1 MGGKPSSLDGHHAL
15 LGKGTEEEME
25 IFGYKSQVAKRVLCL
40 AGYLFSC
47 GALLL
52 LFYWKPEWNVWA
64 TCVPC
69 HLEEADTV
77 LLRAT
82 DEFQRCKRKKVIS
95 LDLQNLLDSETP
107 DELFR
112 EDQESVINRAI
123 ARPGY
128 KVKYIQVQ
136 KIRCVWNVSE
146 KAFVRVGSL
155 EDSNTCYQIHQKFGE
170 GLTRKQQELRKL
182 VCGPNAIEIE
192 IQPIWKLLFKEILNP
207 FYVFQA
213 FTLALW
219 LAQGYIEYSIS
230 IIIMSIIS
238 ISLTVYDLRRQSIN
252 LHNLVKEHNKVQVTV
267 WTKAKG
273 EHQSESCNLVPGD
286 VLLLEGQKHS
296 LPCDAILLEGSCV
309 VDEGMLTGESVPVT
323 KTPLPQVDNV
333 QPWKKHS
340 LEDHRRHV
348 LFCGTEVI
356 QTRPSGKG
364 PVRALVLQTGFNT
377 AKGDLVRS
385 ILYPKPMNFRLHKEA
400 FFFIVGL
407 VIIGLIGLVYAVA
420 VFRSQGRPASETV
433 TMALLLLTAA
443 VPPAIPAA
451 LTTGIVYAQRR
462 LKKKKIFCI
471 SPQRINICGQINL
484 VCFDKTGTLTEDGLD
499 LWGAIPCQGRSF
511 LPLHSFSSSG
521 PLPWGPLCQAMATC
535 HSLLFLEGKIQGDP
549 MDLKMFEGTGWEMQE
564 PSSEKETG
572 EMEAF
577 PIVKPG
583 ASASQAPL
591 EGMAI
596 LHQFPFSSSLLRM
609 SVITNELGKDTH
621 GLYMKGAPET
631 VASFCKPRTVPPS
644 FQVELKSFTA
654 QGFRVIALAHKTLSL
669 DAGHNLRDL
678 DRDELESGLT
688 FLGLLVMENRLKG
701 KTRPVLEEL
710 REARIRTVMVTGD
723 NLETAI
729 TVSRN
734 SGMIPLG
741 ERVILVEASD
751 PEDPHPASVTWQAME
766 DTQPCKEKNQDPCI
780 TIDGS
785 SSSSSFHFAMNG
797 KTFQVLQKYFSPLLP
812 KILLNGTVFARMSPG
827 QKSSLVEEFQKLNYF
842 VGMCGDGANDCGALK
857 MAHAGISLS
866 EQEASVASPFTSQTP
881 NIQCVPELIREG
893 RASLVSSFAVFK
905 YLAIYALTQ
914 FFGTALLFW
923 QLQIFGNFQYFT
935 QDVCITLVVCLTMS
949 LTEAY
954 PKLAPYRPAS
964 RLLSPPLLLSVFLNV
979 CFTLTVQI
987 FAFRFVRHQP
997 WYSPIRSHRGCPL
1010 GNEPFLLGNGTGNAT
1025 EPEDMVLSYED
1036 TSLWAIVTF
1045 YCIIMAFVFSKGKP
1059 FRKPIYTNYIFS
1071 IFLCIQLGLS
1081 LFLFFA
1087 DIEAIYK
1094 GLMLIC
1100 TPTIWR
1106 IYILIMVLVKFIV
1119 SFIVEDAILQNHRLW
1134 LWIKALFRFRSSSAY
1149 RMLQRQLQRDP
1160 SWPPLNQRDFAEDS
1174 KSKAYINPVFED
1186 SDEDKPGLNNLS
1198 VQDANGTKI
1207 LIQIHGEQR
1216 YKEDI

>member
-25 IFGYKSQVAKRVLCL
+25 IFGYRTQVFRRVLCV

-47 GALLL
+47 GVLLL
-52 LFYWKPEWNVWA
+52 LFYWKPEWDVWA
-64 TCVPC
+64 NCIPC
-69 HLEEADTV
+69 NLEEADIV

-82 DEFQRCKRKKVIS
+82 DEFQRYKRKKVIS
-95 LDLQNLLDSETP
+95 LELQHLLDTEKP
-107 DELFR
+107 DQLFSA
-112 EDQESVINRAI
+112 DQESVINRAI
-123 ARPGY
+123 ARTGC
-128 KVKYIQVQ
+128 KVRYVQVQ
-136 KIRCVWNVSE
+136 KIRYVWDVPG

-155 EDSNTCYQIHQKFGE
+155 EDSNTCYQIHQKFRD
-170 GLTRKQQELRKL
+170 GLTKRQRDLREL

-192 IQPIWKLLFKEILNP
+192 IRPIWKLLFKEILNP

-213 FTLALW
+213 FTLTLW
-219 LAQGYIEYSIS
+219 LAQGYLEYSIA
-230 IIIMSIIS
+230 IIILSIIS
-238 ISLTVYDLRRQSIN
+238 IGLTVYDLRQQSVK
-252 LHNLVKEHNKVQVTV
+252 LHNLVEEHNKVQVMV
-267 WTKAKG
+267 WTQPEG
-273 EHQSESCNLVPGD
+273 GHQSESCHLVPGD
-286 VLLLEGQKHS
+286 ILLLEGQRLS
-296 LPCDAILLEGSCV
+296 MPCDAILLEGSCV

-356 QTRPSGKG
+356 QTRHSSKG
-364 PVRALVLQTGFNT
+364 PARAVVLQTGFNT

-385 ILYPKPMNFRLHKEA
+385 ILYPKPMNFRLYKEA
-400 FFFIVGL
+400 FLFIVGL
-407 VIIGLIGLVYAVA
+407 VVIGLIGLVYAAA
-420 VFRSQGRPASETV
+420 VFGSRGRPASDTV
-433 TMALLLLTAA
+433 AMSLLLLTVA

-471 SPQRINICGQINL
+471 SPQRINICGQINM

-499 LWGAIPCQGRSF
+499 LWGAIPCQEKSF

-564 PSSEKETG
+564 ARSEERETG

-577 PIVKPG
+577 TVVKPG
-583 ASASQAPL
+583 TSASQAPL

-609 SVITNELGKDTH
+609 SVITKELGKDTH
-621 GLYMKGAPET
+621 GLHMKGAPET
-631 VASFCKPRTVPPS
+631 VASFCQPSTVPPS
-644 FQVELKSFTA
+644 FQAELKSFTA
-654 QGFRVIALAHKTLSL
+654 QGFRVIALAHKALFL
-669 DAGHNLRDL
+669 DAGDSLSDL

-701 KTRPVLEEL
+701 ETRPVLEEL

-734 SGMIPLG
+734 SDMIPSG
-741 ERVILVEASD
+741 DRVILVEASD
-751 PEDPHPASVTWQAME
+751 PEGPHPASVTWQLME
-766 DTQPCKEKNQDPCI
+766 DMQPCKEKNQDPYI

-785 SSSSSFHFAMNG
+785 SCSSFHFAMNG

-812 KILLNGTVFARMSPG
+812 KILVNGTVFARMSPG

-905 YLAIYALTQ
+905 YLTIYGLTQ
-914 FFGTALLFW
+914 FIGTALLYW
-923 QLQIFGNFQYFT
+923 QLQIFGNYQYLI

-954 PKLAPYRPAS
+954 PKLAPYRPAG

-979 CFTLTVQI
+979 CFTLIVQI
-987 FAFRFVRHQP
+987 FAFLFVRQQP
-997 WYSPIRSHRGCPL
+997 WYSAIRSHRGCPL
-1010 GNEPFLLGNGTGNAT
+1010 GNEPFLLGNGTGNST
-1025 EPEDMVLSYED
+1025 EPEDTVLSYED
-1036 TSLWAIVTF
+1036 TSLWPLVTI

-1071 IFLCIQLGLS
+1071 IFLCIQLGLC

-1094 GLMLIC
+1094 GLMLLC

-1106 IYILIMVLVKFIV
+1106 IYILIMLLVKFGV
-1119 SFIVEDAILQNHRLW
+1119 SFFVEDAILQNHRLW
-1134 LWIKALFRFRSSSAY
+1134 LWIKALFRFRSSSKY
-1149 RMLQRQLQRDP
+1149 RKLQRQLQRDP
-1160 SWPPLNQRDFAEDS
+1160 SWPPLNQRDFAEDR
-1174 KSKAYINPVFED
+1174 KSKAYVNPVFENSEGD
-1186 SDEDKPGLNNLS
+1186 LPDGATLEA
-1198 VQDANGTKI
+1198 V
-1207 LIQIHGEQR
+1207 GE
-1216 YKEDI
+1216 